1 MEFIMKKLPIILLS
15 CTIGIGMQ
23 VSVVCAADP
32 TQTSG
37 SSAQRWL
44 ETRRGLSAEKA
55 AELDEL

>member
-1 MEFIMKKLPIILLS
+1 MKKLPIILLS